1 MSSLLNQKQGA
12 RMMRGL
18 LAVALAALMLQAARP
33 ATAKDAQGRNALRG
47 VPKINSETAPDPE
60 IEKAIVRALGEHSS
74 EQEIRYYY
82 NRVDL
87 NSDGN
92 FEAIV
97 HLVGPS
103 ICGTGGCNTLILQPE
118 RGGYRLVSTI
128 TVTRTPVIVSAQR
141 TKGWNDLIFYVS
153 GGGITRGYYAA
164 LRFNGRAY
172 PGNPTVLP
180 ALGPR
185 AKIAG
190 KAYLADEVSPG
201 SGIVLRP
208 ARR

>member
-1 MSSLLNQKQGA
+1 
-12 RMMRGL
+12 MRGM
-18 LAVALAALMLQAARP
+18 LAVALAALIFQVAA
-33 ATAKDAQGRNALRG
+33 AAQGRIALRG

-60 IEKAIVRALGEHSS
+60 IEKAIVRALGEYAPEP

-103 ICGTGGCNTLILQPE
+103 ICGTGGCNTLILQPAK
-118 RGGYRLVSTI
+118 GGYRLVSTI
-128 TVTRTPVIVSAQR
+128 TVTSTPVIVSAQR
-141 TKGWNDLIFYVS
+141 TKGWNDLIFYVV
-153 GGGITRGYYAA
+153 GGGITRGYYVA
-164 LRFNGRAY
+164 LRFNGRTY
-172 PGNPTVLP
+172 PDNPTVLP
-180 ALGPR
+180 ALGPKAR
-185 AKIAG
+185 IAG
-190 KAYLADEVSPG
+190 KAYLADDVAPG
-201 SGIVLRP
+201 KGIALRR

>member
-1 MSSLLNQKQGA
+1 
-12 RMMRGL
+12 MRGM
-18 LAVALAALMLQAARP
+18 LAVVFAALMLQAALPVAARE
-33 ATAKDAQGRNALRG
+33 AQRRNSLRG
-47 VPKINSETAPDPE
+47 VPKINSESAPDPE
-60 IEKAIVRALGEHSS
+60 IEKAIVRALGDYAPEPG
-74 EQEIRYYY
+74 QEIRYYY

-103 ICGTGGCNTLILQPE
+103 ICGTGGCSTLILQPE
-118 RGGYRLVSTI
+118 RGGYRLVSNI
-128 TVTRTPVIVSAQR
+128 TVTSTPVIVSAQR
-141 TKGWNDLIFYVS
+141 TKGWNDLIFYAT
-153 GGGITRGYYAA
+153 GGGITRGYYVA
-164 LRFNGRAY
+164 LRFNGRTY
-172 PGNPTVLP
+172 PDNPTTLP

-201 SGIVLRP
+201 GGIVLRP

>member
-1 MSSLLNQKQGA
+1 M
-12 RMMRGL
+12 
-18 LAVALAALMLQAARP
+18 LAVVFAALIFQAAPFVAAR
-33 ATAKDAQGRNALRG
+33 DAQRRNALRG

-60 IEKAIVRALGEHSS
+60 IEKAIVRALGEYAP
-74 EQEIRYYY
+74 EPGQEIRYYY

-103 ICGTGGCNTLILQPE
+103 ICGTGGCNTLILQPQ
-118 RGGYRLVSTI
+118 RGGYRLVSNI
-128 TVTRTPVIVSAQR
+128 TVTRNPVIVSAQR
-141 TKGWNDLIFYVS
+141 TKGWNDLILYVA
-153 GGGITRGYYAA
+153 GGGIARGYYVA
-164 LRFNGRAY
+164 LRFNGRTY
-172 PGNPTVLP
+172 PDNPTVLT

-201 SGIVLRP
+201 RGIVLRP